1 MKYTDLIEY
10 DPEIGRAIGQAA
22 AGIYGAGVGLKDPIN
37 LTKMQQKVATK
48 IDDLERDIKANPK
61 QDFAKTFNDFLNKE
75 KKAAKITKDLGLKY
89 DTNKLKTRD
98 GSYNSA
104 YIRKVLGKFYSI
116 LSQQMPVGTV
126 KKGSDG
132 QRYKW
137 VGAQWQDA
145 KGKMRG
151 PNLP

>member
-10 DPEIGRAIGQAA
+10 DPEFGQALRSLPGGLYK
-22 AGIYGAGVGLKDPIN
+22 AGQTMQQPMKY
-37 LTKMQQKVATK
+37 TKMQQKVASR
-48 IDDLERDIKANPK
+48 IDDLEQDIKANPK
-61 QDFAKTFNDFLNKE
+61 QDFAKTFNDFLEKE
-75 KKAAKITKDLGLKY
+75 KRASKITKNLGFKY
-89 DTNKLKTRD
+89 DTNKLKTKD

-104 YIRKVLGKFYSI
+104 YIRKVLGQFYSI

-132 QRYKW
+132 QQYKW